1 MPAFIIEILINFYAW
16 VRNTTINVCL
26 LAQIVCPFGNSCFV
40 FFVFLDSGFNHSWEI
55 LLEIT
60 GNPSHACR
68 INLKLFFL
76 SFYELLKMIAQKN
89 HLGHFQFEWT
99 LNLYLFSLSTILEC
113 IRYFSYLIFLAIDF
127 LLVLSF
133 VFFTPATTAND
144 LRTLVWRGPWLGIEP
159 GTSCTRSQHST
170 TRLSRRRFI
179 SVMKLLII
187 FSNRLNVLPEIL
199 CRSNNNNNY
208 NSRIFLIYG
217 SSTYIWSI
225 FRSYELFLSKTVSY
239 N

>member
-60 GNPSHACR
+60 GNSSHACR

-76 SFYELLKMIAQKN
+76 SFYELLKMVAQKK
-89 HLGHFQFEWT
+89 HLGHFLFEWT

-113 IRYFSYLIFLAIDF
+113 IRYFSYLIFLSDR
-127 LLVLSF
+127 LF
-133 VFFTPATTAND
+133 VGFVIRFFHPRHNGQ
-144 LRTLVWRGPWLGIEP
+144 WPP
-159 GTSCTRSQHST
+159 TSNFGMTRSLTGDWIRNLLHSKPA
-170 TRLSRRRFI
+170 L
-179 SVMKLLII
+179 
-187 FSNRLNVLPEIL
+187 
-199 CRSNNNNNY
+199 Y
-208 NSRIFLIYG
+208 H
-217 SSTYIWSI
+217 
-225 FRSYELFLSKTVSY
+225 
-239 N
+239 